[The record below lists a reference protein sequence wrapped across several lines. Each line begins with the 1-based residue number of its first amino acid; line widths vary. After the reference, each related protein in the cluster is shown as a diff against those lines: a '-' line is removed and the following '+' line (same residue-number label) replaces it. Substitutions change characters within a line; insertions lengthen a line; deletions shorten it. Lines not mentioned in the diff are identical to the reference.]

1 MRTVTYI
8 FHSWFFLKKLSHFFL
23 KVNLLWNSSYYF
35 ALDILSADR
44 QVAKEIEFDLRK
56 FEEEQEEMKRLH
68 DQQNTVQSLQVA
80 TSHCNHKSLNGCH
93 VKINYQMVVGP

>member
-1 MRTVTYI
+1 MG
-8 FHSWFFLKKLSHFFL
+8 HFFQ
-23 KVNLLWNSSYYF
+23 KVNLLCYSSYLFIF

-80 TSHCNHKSLNGCH
+80 TSPCNHKSLNGFH
-93 VKINYQMVVGP
+93 VKISYQMVVSP

>member
-1 MRTVTYI
+1 MK
-8 FHSWFFLKKLSHFFL
+8 FFLFYF
-23 KVNLLWNSSYYF
+23 F

-68 DQQNTVQSLQVA
+68 DQQNTVQCLQVA

-93 VKINYQMVVGP
+93 VKISYQMVVSP

>member
-1 MRTVTYI
+1 MKL
-8 FHSWFFLKKLSHFFL
+8 FLF
-23 KVNLLWNSSYYF
+23 YYF

-93 VKINYQMVVGP
+93 VKISYQMVVGP